1 MSNWAAFGSNSHKKS
16 LRVRGQRQQKRQ
28 LPSST
33 QLHRNDNNSCVYSTQ
48 ARAIGT
54 TKTGIAIIDATAQSL
69 HGGPTGIV
77 IINATAQSLHGG
89 PTGIAIID
97 ATAQSLH
104 GGPSTP
110 AKPSRMLLAIAG
122 DGIELIPSGQPQLL
136 SRRIT
141 QLLPKPSSQVKK
153 IV

>member
-1 MSNWAAFGSNSHKKS
+1 MYGSVSNWATFGSNSHKKS
-16 LRVRGQRQQKRQ
+16 FRERGQRQQKRQ

-33 QLHRNDNNSCVYSTQ
+33 QLHRNDNNRCVYSTQ
-48 ARAIGT
+48 ARGIGT
-54 TKTGIAIIDATAQSL
+54 TKTGIAIATAQL
-69 HGGPTGIV
+69 
-77 IINATAQSLHGG
+77 LHGG

-122 DGIELIPSGQPQLL
+122 DGIELIPRGQPQLL
-136 SRRIT
+136 S
-141 QLLPKPSSQVKK
+141 
-153 IV
+153 